1 MWLIIFPYI
10 ESSKIIIDPEKK
22 LYQYLMFNKILL
34 YKHEE
39 DNRKTI

>member
-1 MWLIIFPYI
+1 MGSTEIITGP
-10 ESSKIIIDPEKK
+10 KKK

-39 DNRKTI
+39 DNCKTI